1 MPDKKTISPKQRKAI
16 EALVGCANVSKAA
29 EVAGVSRDT
38 LYRWSKLPH
47 FQAALEQS
55 IQDALSELSRS
66 LVAKGNTAVET
77 IGVIMTDRTAIPAV
91 RLRAAELTL
100 SNILRLREQID
111 IEQRITRIEKL
122 IVEVTK
128 K

>member
-1 MPDKKTISPKQRKAI
+1 MPDKQTLSPKQRKAI

-55 IQDALSELSRS
+55 IQDALSELSRA
-66 LVAKGNTAVET
+66 LVSRGNTAVET
-77 IGVIMTDRTAIPAV
+77 IGAIMTDRTAIPAV
-91 RLRAAELTL
+91 RLRAAETVLA
-100 SNILRLREQID
+100 NILRLREQID
-111 IEQRITRIEKL
+111 IEQRVSKIERL
-122 IVEVTK
+122 LQEVRK
-128 K
+128 